1 VNSLRWLD
9 GELAA
14 LADARLL
21 RRRVPCRPISAAVVE
36 LDGSRLVNFASN
48 DYLGLAFDPRVVA
61 TARDDGP
68 TPCCG
73 SGASPLLSGCR
84 PGHVRL
90 EEALA
95 CFEGAQAAILFPTG
109 YAANLG
115 VITALVGSED
125 AIFSDAKNHASIIDG
140 CRLSRART
148 FVYPHADLEWLE
160 EHLRGA
166 HGYRRRLIV
175 SDGLFSMDGDL
186 APVDGLVDLAQRY
199 DAMLMI
205 DEAHATGVF
214 GAAGRGASEHHAVDS
229 RVDIRVGTLS
239 KAIGAA
245 GGFCVGSRRLIE
257 WLVNRARPYIF
268 STAPPETIC
277 RAASAALSIIQR
289 ESHSRRTLLRRAAE
303 LRARLADQGWNIGA
317 SQSQIIPLIV
327 GDEASALRLAAE
339 LREAGFWAPAIRPPS
354 VGRGEARLR
363 ISLTAAHTREM
374 VDRLAE
380 TLHRLADRHP
390 ARAAQA

>member
-1 VNSLRWLD
+1 
-9 GELAA
+9 
-14 LADARLL
+14 
-21 RRRVPCRPISAAVVE
+21 
-36 LDGSRLVNFASN
+36 
-48 DYLGLAFDPRVVA
+48 
-61 TARDDGP
+61 
-68 TPCCG
+68 
-73 SGASPLLSGCR
+73 
-84 PGHVRL
+84 
-90 EEALA
+90 
-95 CFEGAQAAILFPTG
+95 
-109 YAANLG
+109 
-115 VITALVGSED
+115 
-125 AIFSDAKNHASIIDG
+125 
-140 CRLSRART
+140 
-148 FVYPHADLEWLE
+148 
-160 EHLRGA
+160 
-166 HGYRRRLIV
+166 
-175 SDGLFSMDGDL
+175 
-186 APVDGLVDLAQRY
+186 
-199 DAMLMI
+199 
-205 DEAHATGVF
+205 
-214 GAAGRGASEHHAVDS
+214 VDS

-245 GGFCVGSRRLIE
+245 GGFCVGSWRLIE
-257 WLVNRARPYIF
+257 WLVNRGRPYIF

-289 ESHSRRTLLRRAAE
+289 ESHPRRTLLRRAAE

-380 TLHRLADRHP
+380 TLHRLADRHA